1 MQFRTIAMF
10 VGTAIAIAAPAAI
23 AAPSQR
29 ACGNHETAPA
39 AIEQA
44 LGLKVAALRSAKQV
58 EKQSSSDSNRA
69 SSNAAFTSVSIPVYW
84 HVITDG
90 TNGKLTSSQISSSIQ
105 ALNSAYSATG
115 LSFYLAGSE
124 TTTNSNW
131 FNNVNQATS
140 AEAAMKKT
148 LRKGGANALNIY
160 TVNFAGGL
168 LGYATFP
175 WNYNSAPKNDGIA
188 LQWTSYPG
196 GPIRN
201 YNQGKTLVH
210 EVGHWAG
217 LYHVFQGGCSGQGD
231 YVDDT
236 PPQSTATNGCPT
248 NQDSYSGGGLDSVT
262 NFMVYSYDHCMVKF
276 SPGQIARLAA
286 AMDAYRL

>member
-44 LGLKVAALRSAKQV
+44 LGLKVAALRSAEQA

-105 ALNSAYSATG
+105 ALNSGYSATG

-131 FNNVNQATS
+131 FNNVNQGTS
-140 AEAAMKKT
+140 AEATMKNT

-210 EVGHWAG
+210 E
-217 LYHVFQGGCSGQGD
+217 GD

-248 NQDSYSGGGLDSVT
+248 NQDSCSGGGLDSVT
-262 NFMVYSYDHCMVKF
+262 NFMDYSYDRCMVKF
-276 SPGQIARLAA
+276 SSGQIARLAA

>member
-44 LGLKVAALRSAKQV
+44 LGLKVAALRSAKQA
-58 EKQSSSDSNRA
+58 EKQSSSDSNRV
-69 SSNAAFTSVSIPVYW
+69 SSDAAFTSASIPVYW

-105 ALNSAYSATG
+105 ALNSGYSATG

-131 FNNVNQATS
+131 FNNVNQGIS
-140 AEAAMKKT
+140 AEAAMKNT

-210 EVGHWAG
+210 E
-217 LYHVFQGGCSGQGD
+217 GGCSGQGD

-248 NQDSYSGGGLDSVT
+248 NQDSCSGGGLDSVT
-262 NFMVYSYDHCMVKF
+262 NFMDYSYDRCMVKF
-276 SPGQIARLAA
+276 SSQGQIARMGA
-286 AMDAYRL
+286 AMNAYRL